1 MTATIF
7 MKEEHLRSEILISIK
22 DSDSTEITAKVPK
35 EDLLLALRKDLG
47 WEVEE
52 YRSEL

>member
-1 MTATIF
+1 MTATVF
-7 MKEEHLRSEILISIK
+7 MKEERLRSEILISIK
-22 DSDSTEITAKVPK
+22 DDDSTEITAKVPK

-52 YRSEL
+52 

>member
-7 MKEEHLRSEILISIK
+7 MKEERFNSEIIISIK
-22 DSDSTEITAKVPK
+22 DDDSTEITAKVPK

-52 YRSEL
+52 

>member
-7 MKEEHLRSEILISIK
+7 MKEERFNSEIVINIK
-22 DSDSTEITAKVPK
+22 DDSSEITTKVPK

-52 YRSEL
+52 

>member
-1 MTATIF
+1 MTATLF
-7 MKEEHLRSEILISIK
+7 MKEERLHSEIVINIK
-22 DSDSTEITAKVPK
+22 DDSSEITAKVLK

-52 YRSEL
+52 